1 MPRDPVRA
9 QTWRHLQRS
18 RLTRRVRASAP
29 QSKHARTRLH
39 PALKMQTGCA
49 KTGARAA
56 APSGT
61 RARAP
66 RGARA
71 RARRGAARLLGGHA
85 AAEDRGRGQVA
96 PVPRVGRAHHVLG
109 VPHLLRQLGHR
120 ERAVLL
126 AAAAR
131 QRREADYEEVEP
143 REGDQV
149 DRQLAQVRVQLPC
162 ARARGSRI
170 GSIASLR
177 RWPRSAGLRARSA
190 VERAARARAWR
201 VCHAWASARRRGLAG
216 MSICLSARSGGPAG
230 VAQGVYACSSMSAG
244 RADWNAH
251 MLFVVK
257 QASHDLMTCRG
268 TALRLGTQGS
278 DIHNPCSSG
287 AAPAGGRAARPHPG
301 SAGSR

>member
-1 MPRDPVRA
+1 VPRDPVRA

-131 QRREADYEEVEP
+131 QRREADHEEVEA

-162 ARARGSRI
+162 ARARAGTASGS
-170 GSIASLR
+170 SPAC
-177 RWPRSAGLRARSA
+177 AGGRVQLACA
-190 VERAARARAWR
+190 HAAQVNAQRARA
-201 VCHAWASARRRGLAG
+201 HG
-216 MSICLSARSGGPAG
+216 
-230 VAQGVYACSSMSAG
+230 AC
-244 RADWNAH
+244 
-251 MLFVVK
+251 
-257 QASHDLMTCRG
+257 
-268 TALRLGTQGS
+268 ALLR
-278 DIHNPCSSG
+278 H
-287 AAPAGGRAARPHPG
+287 
-301 SAGSR
+301 